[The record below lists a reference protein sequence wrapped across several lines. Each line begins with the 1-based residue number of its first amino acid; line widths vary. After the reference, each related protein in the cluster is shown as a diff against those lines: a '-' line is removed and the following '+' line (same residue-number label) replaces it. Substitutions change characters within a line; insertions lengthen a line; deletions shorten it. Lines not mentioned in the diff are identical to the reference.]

1 MKSTW
6 KVFIMT
12 VVGFL
17 ITTVSTLEVFNVWYV
32 VLVTGAFAL
41 EYAVKNRWFPSTSP
55 EGTVMW
61 KDLLS
66 GLFLAVCMAVN
77 VLGANLLT
85 GTEFSAAVLWTT
97 VIGAVAGYFTKTV
110 AQGVKK

>member
-1 MKSTW
+1 MKPSL
-6 KVFIMT
+6 KIFFMAVIGAM
-12 VVGFL
+12 
-17 ITTVSTLEVFNVWYV
+17 ITTISTLATFNVWYV

-41 EYAVKNRWFPSTSP
+41 EYAVKNYFFPSNSP
-55 EGTVMW
+55 EGQVYW

-66 GLFLAVCMAVN
+66 GLFLAVCMALN

-97 VIGAVAGYFTKTV
+97 VIGAIVGYFTKTV
-110 AQGVKK
+110 PQGIKK